1 MHGDRLFIKIYTNMT
16 HSHTCESHVDLNY
29 SCRIASHFLRR
40 ELALH
45 LTSHHRSRQ
54 CERSERRAHLPSL
67 TFCRRLAR
75 RCQAHLSTSRTW
87 SLFEFTLLSL
97 KRKEEEEDQNGERG
111 ELWPFTRRF
120 CRFSLANTVIYFMC
134 NICCFLGKI
143 PSLFHNFFRVISW
156 KKCWYLW

>member
-1 MHGDRLFIKIYTNMT
+1 MGIDFFIKIYTNMT

-97 KRKEEEEDQNGERG
+97 KKKRGRGRSKWRKRG
-111 ELWPFTRRF
+111 IMTFYEAVLSFLSCEYSYLFYVQYLLFSGGKFRLSFT
-120 CRFSLANTVIYFMC
+120 T
-134 NICCFLGKI
+134 
-143 PSLFHNFFRVISW
+143 FFV
-156 KKCWYLW
+156 

>member
-1 MHGDRLFIKIYTNMT
+1 MT

-29 SCRIASHFLRR
+29 SCRIASHFLRM

-54 CERSERRAHLPSL
+54 CERSERRAHLSSL

-97 KRKEEEEDQNGERG
+97 KKEKRKRKIKMEKEGNYDLLRG
-111 ELWPFTRRF
+111 GSVVSLLRIQLFILCAIFVVFWGKFRLSFT
-120 CRFSLANTVIYFMC
+120 T
-134 NICCFLGKI
+134 
-143 PSLFHNFFRVISW
+143 FFV
-156 KKCWYLW
+156 